1 MKLELNLLRV
11 DGIDASIGASL
22 KRSYSDN
29 IDAPLDEILSFLKD
43 SVDYINVVPELANNI
58 KSAKSLS
65 AVDFQC
71 INYILNQN
79 SLNILVRYVDNEIQ
93 LAKGKTELVLTDYND
108 IVQGFI
114 PKAMT
119 KLVDDEDLDVEE
131 AFREID
137 ATYKLFD
144 GDAFKGIEDPFM
156 EQVNSIAPA
165 EVMMDG
171 QAPKSLI
178 DYCNSIINFIGIDI
192 YRIVPNE

>member
-29 IDAPLDEILSFLKD
+29 IDAPLVEILSFLKSCEEFTKVAPKLTD
-43 SVDYINVVPELANNI
+43 NI

-71 INYILNQN
+71 INYILNMYN
-79 SLNILVRYVDNEIQ
+79 LTVMVRYVEDEIQ
-93 LAKGKTELVLTDYND
+93 LAKGKTELVFTDYND

-131 AFREID
+131 AFRTID

-144 GDAFKGIEDPFM
+144 GDAFKGIDDPFM
-156 EQVNSIAPA
+156 EQVNNIAPA

-171 QAPKSLI
+171 EAPKSLI
-178 DYCNSIINFIGIDI
+178 DYCNSIISYIGIDI
-192 YRIVPNE
+192 FRIVPNE